1 MPANRILIVDD
12 ERVIREL
19 LTEHFSGHGFQV
31 IAVNNAFEALAQI
44 ATVEI
49 DLILCDI
56 DMPGK
61 DGISLLQEVKL
72 TKPELDVV
80 MVTGIVDTGT
90 ALRAIRLG
98 ASDYVVKPFNLE
110 EVSITVDRILE
121 KRRLVRENREYQLNL
136 ERKVAERTQQLQ
148 MKNDE
153 IRKLFRDLK
162 AAYDEIQNSYQVTL
176 EALVAALDSRDTET
190 QDHSLRVAQFA
201 YVLADTMGVREPEL
215 SQLRW
220 GALLHDIGKIG
231 IPDSIL
237 RKPGKLTKD
246 EFEIMKQHPEKGH
259 RILVN
264 IQFLEMAREIVLA
277 HQEKFDG
284 TGYPKGMQG
293 NEIPLGARI
302 FSVVDTFDAMT
313 SDRPYRKALPYERAR
328 KELQQFSGTQFD
340 PEVVEAFCSIAPE
353 RWTREREKI
362 HGPGKVQAEAS

>member
-1 MPANRILIVDD
+1 MSAHQILIVDD

-19 LTEHFSGHGFQV
+19 LTEHFNSHGFRV
-31 IAVNNAFEALAQI
+31 ITVNNAFEALAQI
-44 ATVEI
+44 ATMDV
-49 DLILCDI
+49 DLMLCDI

-61 DGISLLQEVKL
+61 DGISLLQEVKI
-72 TKPELDVV
+72 TRPELDVV
-80 MVTGIVDTGT
+80 MVTGVVDTGT

-136 ERKVAERTQQLQ
+136 EHKVAERTQQLQ
-148 MKNDE
+148 GKNDE

-162 AAYDEIQNSYQVTL
+162 AAYDEIQSSYQTTL

-190 QDHSLRVAQFA
+190 QDHSLRVAQFT
-201 YVLADTMGVREPEL
+201 YVLAEVMGVHEPEL
-215 SQLRW
+215 SQFRW

-231 IPDSIL
+231 IPDAIL
-237 RKPGKLTKD
+237 RKPGKLTED
-246 EFEIMKQHPEKGH
+246 EFEIMKQHPEKGY
-259 RILVN
+259 RILEN
-264 IQFLEMAREIVLA
+264 IRFLKMAREIVMA

-284 TGYPKGMQG
+284 TGYPKGSQG
-293 NEIPLGARI
+293 EEIPLGARI

-313 SDRPYRKALPYERAR
+313 SNRPYRGALSYEKAR

-340 PEVVEAFCSIAPE
+340 PKVVEAFCNIAPE
-353 RWTREREKI
+353 RWAEEREKI
-362 HGPGKVQAEAS
+362 HGPGTAQAGIL

>member
-1 MPANRILIVDD
+1 MSAHQILIVDD

-19 LTEHFSGHGFQV
+19 LTEHFSSHGFRV
-31 IAVNNAFEALAQI
+31 ITVNNAFEALAQI
-44 ATVEI
+44 ATMDV
-49 DLILCDI
+49 DLMLCDI

-61 DGISLLQEVKL
+61 DGISLLQEVKI

-80 MVTGIVDTGT
+80 MVTGVVDTGT

-148 MKNDE
+148 AKNDE

-162 AAYDEIQNSYQVTL
+162 AAYDEIQRSYQVTL

-190 QDHSLRVAQFA
+190 QDHSLRVAQFT
-201 YVLADTMGVREPEL
+201 YVLAEAMGVREPEL
-215 SQLRW
+215 SQVRW

-231 IPDSIL
+231 IPDAIL
-237 RKPGKLTKD
+237 RKPGKLTED
-246 EFEIMKQHPEKGH
+246 EFEIMKQHPEKGY
-259 RILVN
+259 RILEN
-264 IQFLEMAREIVLA
+264 IRFLEMAREIVMA

-284 TGYPKGMQG
+284 TGYPKGSQG
-293 NEIPLGARI
+293 EEIPLGARI

-313 SDRPYRKALPYERAR
+313 SNRPYRNALPYEKAR

-340 PEVVEAFCSIAPE
+340 PKVVEAFCSIAPE
-353 RWTREREKI
+353 RWTEEREKI
-362 HGPGKVQAEAS
+362 HGPGTAQAGVS